1 MKIGFSFGRCI
12 RDIVNGDV
20 SINDV
25 AFIITATNMHDR
37 EQMSNVIK
45 VYMGESHYLLGLDYE
60 KCLSVALKLWD
71 SNRLLQPRRQ
81 GIHRHAQPENSVW
94 VDMFPTALSDK
105 ESVKKAWEQ
114 YRFMLHMVENV
125 DNEATE
131 VFKTDY

>member
-25 AFIITATNMHDR
+25 AFVITATNMHDR
-37 EQMSNVIK
+37 EQMSNVVK
-45 VYMGESHYLLGLDYE
+45 VYMSEPHYLLGLDYE
-60 KCLSVALKLWD
+60 KCVTVALELWD

-94 VDMFPTALSDK
+94 VDMFPTELSQN
-105 ESVKKAWEQ
+105 ESVKKAWES

-131 VFKTDY
+131 VFRTR

>member
-25 AFIITATNMHDR
+25 AFVITATNMHDR
-37 EQMSNVIK
+37 EQMSNVVK
-45 VYMGESHYLLGLDYE
+45 VYMGEPHYLLGLDYE
-60 KCLSVALKLWD
+60 KCVSVALELWD

-94 VDMFPTALSDK
+94 VDMFPTELSQN
-105 ESVKKAWEQ
+105 ESVKKAWEA

-131 VFKTDY
+131 VFRAR

>member
-37 EQMSNVIK
+37 EQMSNVVK
-45 VYMGESHYLLGLDYE
+45 VYMGEPHYLLGLDYE
-60 KCLSVALKLWD
+60 KCVTVALELWD

-114 YRFMLHMVENV
+114 YRFMLHMIENV

-131 VFKTDY
+131 VFRIR